1 MPSLDDRF
9 RALEKIGPPERW
21 PELDE
26 LETQGSVPP
35 TPFRMR
41 LGVIALA
48 LLVAVAGFVF
58 AIRSFRSEQPPPQPG
73 SPAENGLIA
82 FGRGGTDAGL
92 YATSPDGSDV
102 SRLTS
107 NDVDQDPAWSP
118 DGSKIAFVRGFW
130 DQSAGIYV
138 MNADGT
144 GVRRITDGGSGVDG
158 ADLNPDWSPIGDRIA
173 FAREGRPEGADVGNT
188 DIYVVN
194 ADGTGL
200 ARLTD
205 SPEMEYAPAW
215 SPDGSRIAFIG
226 YDLASVGRPPS
237 ALRLYVMNADGTGVE
252 RLGPQNV
259 EGPAWSPDGSEIA
272 FVDTEEGS
280 IMATRP
286 DGTGL
291 RRILDVTELV
301 GGVHL
306 VYGVTWSPDG
316 TKIAFSAGP
325 DSDDMH
331 IYVVDRDGSGVIQ
344 LTDGPA
350 SDALP
355 VWQPVRGTGT
365 S

>member
-82 FGRGGTDAGL
+82 FARDGTDAGL

-130 DQSAGIYV
+130 DQSAGI
-138 MNADGT
+138 
-144 GVRRITDGGSGVDG
+144 
-158 ADLNPDWSPIGDRIA
+158 
-173 FAREGRPEGADVGNT
+173 
-188 DIYVVN
+188 
-194 ADGTGL
+194 
-200 ARLTD
+200 
-205 SPEMEYAPAW
+205 
-215 SPDGSRIAFIG
+215 
-226 YDLASVGRPPS
+226 
-237 ALRLYVMNADGTGVE
+237 YVMNADGTGVE

-355 VWQPVRGTGT
+355 VWQPLRGTGT